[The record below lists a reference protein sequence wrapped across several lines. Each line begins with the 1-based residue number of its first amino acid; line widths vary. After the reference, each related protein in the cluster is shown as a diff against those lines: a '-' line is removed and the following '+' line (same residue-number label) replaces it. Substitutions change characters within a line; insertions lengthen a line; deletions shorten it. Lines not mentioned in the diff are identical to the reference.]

1 MESKERILVYNEL
14 VPLKTLKQGMH
25 PSATKTHYFALD
37 VSPLGSI
44 KNEKQFIICT
54 VNDLTN
60 FQIIEREK
68 AFSKISTAFSA
79 YWSGADGSVMKQ
91 SIDNFIEHLKPQLS
105 TKIDSLSSKKSAK
118 ILVPRSSGTQIYEA
132 PLYTDYEVREI
143 LWWID
148 QRSHS
153 DEEYYSYK
161 PFPG

>member
-14 VPLKTLKQGMH
+14 VPLKTLKQGMQGFV
-25 PSATKTHYFALD
+25 TETHYFALD
-37 VSPLGSI
+37 VSPAGSS
-44 KNEKQFIICT
+44 KNEKQFVICT
-54 VNDLTN
+54 VNDLRN

-68 AFSKISTAFSA
+68 AFSKISTAFIA
-79 YWSGADGSVMKQ
+79 YWHGADGSVMKK
-91 SIDNFIEHLKPQLS
+91 SLDNFIEHLKPQLS
-105 TKIDSLSSKKSAK
+105 TKIDSLSGKISAR

>member
-14 VPLKTLKQGMH
+14 VPLKTLKQGMQ
-25 PSATKTHYFALD
+25 PFATKTHYFALD
-37 VSPLGSI
+37 VSPARSS

-60 FQIIEREK
+60 FQIIEREQ
-68 AFSKISTAFSA
+68 AFSKISSGFSA
-79 YWSGADGSVMKQ
+79 YWSGADGSVMIK
-91 SIDNFIEHLKPQLS
+91 SIDKFIELLKPQLS
-105 TKIDSLSSKKSAK
+105 TKIDSISGKNSAK
-118 ILVPRSSGTQIYEA
+118 ILVPRNSGIQIYEA